1 MNFDLSQASPRA
13 AYNLMIGLVT
23 PRPIAL
29 ITSLD
34 LTGQI
39 NAAPFSAY
47 NYLGSDPA
55 IVAIG
60 VGNRPAPG
68 VIGKDTAQ
76 NIRNVREFVINVVNE
91 SIAEAM
97 NICAVDFPP
106 RVNELE
112 KAGLTTVPS
121 SVVKVPRIAEAPAA
135 LECRELTTL
144 EVGRSRVILGT
155 VVHIFVRDE
164 FVDPAGPYIR
174 AEALHSVGRM
184 NGLGNYVRTRDL
196 FQMER
201 QNFVEWQKNH
211 RDER

>member
-1 MNFDLSQASPRA
+1 
-13 AYNLMIGLVT
+13 MIGLVT

-60 VGNRPAPG
+60 GNRPAPG

>member
-1 MNFDLSQASPRA
+1 MDFDLSQTSQRET
-13 AYNLMIGLVT
+13 YNLLIGLVT

-34 LTGQI
+34 LEGRV

-47 NYLGSDPA
+47 NYLGTDPA

-60 VGNRPAPG
+60 VGNRPAPA

-76 NIRNVREFVINVVNE
+76 NIRNIREFVINVVNE
-91 SIAEAM
+91 EIATAM
-97 NICAVDFPP
+97 NICAIDFPP
-106 RVNELE
+106 GVSELQ
-112 KAGLTTVPS
+112 KAGLTATAS
-121 SVVKVPRIAEAPAA
+121 AAVKVPRIAEAPAA

-144 EVGRSRVILGT
+144 EIGRSRVILGT
-155 VVHIFVRDE
+155 VVHIYIRDE
-164 FVDPAGPYIR
+164 FVDSRGPYIR

-184 NGLGNYVRTRDL
+184 NGLGNYVRTRDM

-201 QNFVEWQKNH
+201 QRFEDW
-211 RDER
+211 ERNQRTS